1 MKRIYLTAYGT
12 YIYEWERKYADP
24 DMEYDLA
31 HNLRFVEPDSNGK
44 DPDDP
49 CADDLRRDRSLQRK
63 RWNWTKKGVKPRT
76 SKRKKP

>member
-1 MKRIYLTAYGT
+1 MKKRIYMTDY
-12 YIYEWERKYADP
+12 RMVFRVVSP
-24 DMEYDLA
+24 DKD
-31 HNLRFVEPDSNGK
+31 GK

-49 CADDLRRDRSLQRK
+49 CADDLRRYRSLQRK

>member
-1 MKRIYLTAYGT
+1 
-12 YIYEWERKYADP
+12 
-24 DMEYDLA
+24 MEYDVPDS
-31 HNLRFVEPDSNGK
+31 LRLVEPDSNGK

-63 RWNWTKKGVKPRT
+63 MWNWIKKGVKPMT